1 MPEIIIREAKL
12 EDAGGIAQ
20 LSDELGYPTTLE
32 DVRLSISQIIESQQ
46 NQSFV
51 ALSLD
56 ETVIGWIHVFV
67 TIRLTSEPFAEIG
80 GIVVAETHQRRGIGK
95 ALLANA
101 KKWAQTN
108 GLTKLRVRSQTS
120 RNDAHRFFINN
131 GFQLSKNQTV
141 FDKPLNP

>member
-56 ETVIGWIHVFV
+56 ETVVGWIHIFV
-67 TIRLTSEPFAEIG
+67 TIRLTSEPF
-80 GIVVAETHQRRGIGK
+80 RRDRR
-95 ALLANA
+95 N
-101 KKWAQTN
+101 
-108 GLTKLRVRSQTS
+108 RCS
-120 RNDAHRFFINN
+120 RDSSASRHRQSTF
-131 GFQLSKNQTV
+131 S
-141 FDKPLNP
+141 